1 MVHPNTKEAPFEY
14 SDSIVVGP
22 YLGGGPSL
30 GLAIISLLVLVVM
43 GALAGLLFFR
53 AFGQAAARD
62 EDQAGGGNEEDG
74 DQPGSLGE
82 ETRRS
87 VWFFLGVGAAMT
99 AMLIDVA
106 AVVTAFSGDNQFENN
121 ASSVAFLAFMLAVIA
136 YFLGARMIA
145 AGAVVF
151 TVVALAVAAAIMQ
164 WL

>member
-1 MVHPNTKEAPFEY
+1 
-14 SDSIVVGP
+14 
-22 YLGGGPSL
+22 
-30 GLAIISLLVLVVM
+30 
-43 GALAGLLFFR
+43 
-53 AFGQAAARD
+53 
-62 EDQAGGGNEEDG
+62 
-74 DQPGSLGE
+74 
-82 ETRRS
+82 
-87 VWFFLGVGAAMT
+87 MT